1 MIWGKNNMARYYHQI
16 DEEQFNE
23 FTKQRKQDNID
34 SASYLSELAALGLD
48 AKYNL
53 SILHLGMT
61 LQILATALDIK
72 QNEIEKLFKLEKDE
86 TRNKKME
93 SIVKE
98 LNEKVN
104 LRYGFDEKTEVVP
117 YLYTYK
123 DNGYFMF
130 DKTQF
135 LLLLNEEKYN
145 EIDIL
150 NKL

>member
-1 MIWGKNNMARYYHQI
+1 MARYYHQI

-93 SIVKE
+93 GIVKE

>member
-1 MIWGKNNMARYYHQI
+1 MARYYHQI

>member
-1 MIWGKNNMARYYHQI
+1 MARYYHQI

-53 SILHLGMT
+53 SILYLGMT

-72 QNEIEKLFKLEKDE
+72 QNEIENLFKLEKDE

-135 LLLLNEEKYN
+135 LLLLNNEKYN